1 MANKMVEDILQKYR
15 KDIVML
21 DGILQWALNPTSMTS
36 GYGIEKNHDYITNN
50 LKLTHKL
57 SIADAELITNKLEEE
72 LSEIIKKG
80 EDIYDIRKTIK
91 NEIKQNHFKIFFKFV
106 KKRLKNSNEDVIN
119 LLNIYKNH
127 PVDYKNLQAQIN
139 AIYGT
144 IVEENQIIQT
154 GILKILYWISSGN
167 IENSSSD
174 PVLIPFLDKIIETL
188 KLKWKPDKVDVK
200 KYIKDLKDNKQ
211 NDVINFLIKLMER
224 NEIYSRYF
232 NKGNS
237 SFFSNLQKKGFIGI
251 YDTPHQSYKD
261 RLSNICV
268 SFLIK
273 DELFKALQEFLEERN
288 REQTEKVIKL
298 LEYEIQ
304 NKKELSDKEIVRIA
318 GIGIDELDDF
328 KELIYT
334 IPQESFIGNQEIAN
348 MATEAINNYDNPTL
362 HDLLKTMNFDIII
375 ARKVGKYLIEKN
387 MIEKLSRIEGSTP
400 SEASSKSRPIEIYCE
415 NCKTVLEERENPK
428 FCPLCGSSQLIE
440 KIM

>member
-1 MANKMVEDILQKYR
+1 MVENILQKYK

-21 DGILQWALNPTSMTS
+21 DGILQWALNPTSKKS
-36 GYGIEKNHDYITNN
+36 GYGFEKNHDYIINN

-57 SIADAELITNKLEEE
+57 SIADAESITNKVEEE
-72 LSEIIKKG
+72 LNEIIKKG
-80 EDIYDIRKTIK
+80 QDIYDIRKRIK
-91 NEIKQNHFKIFFKFV
+91 NEIKQNHFKIFFKFI
-106 KKRLKNSNEDVIN
+106 KKRLKKSNEDIIN

-127 PVDYKNLQAQIN
+127 PVGYNNLQAQFN

-144 IVEENQIIQT
+144 IIEENQIIQM

-174 PVLIPFLDKIIETL
+174 PIIIPFLDKIIENL
-188 KLKWKPDKVDVK
+188 KLNWKLDKVDVK
-200 KYIKDLKDNKQ
+200 KYIEELKDNNQ
-211 NDVINFLIKLMER
+211 NDVINFLIKQMER
-224 NEIYSRYF
+224 NEIYIRHF

-251 YDTPHQSYKD
+251 FDTPHQLYKD
-261 RLSNICV
+261 RLSNICI

-273 DELFKALQEFLEERN
+273 DELFNALQEFLEERN
-288 REQTEKVIKL
+288 REQTQKVIKL

-304 NKKELSDKEIVRIA
+304 NKKELNDKEIVRIA

-348 MATEAINNYDNPTL
+348 MATEAIHNYNNPTL
-362 HDLLKTMNFDIII
+362 YDLLKTLNFDIIT
-375 ARKVGKYLIEKN
+375 ARQVGKYLVEKK
-387 MIEKLSRIEGSTP
+387 MIEKLSRIEGSEP
-400 SEASSKSRPIEIYCE
+400 SEASSKSRPTEIYCE
-415 NCKTVLEERENPK
+415 NCKTVLEEPENPK
-428 FCPLCGSSQLIE
+428 FCSLCGSSQLIE
-440 KIM
+440 KSI